1 MVDRAEGR
9 VSGGSQGRLR
19 RDDGEVPARPAR
31 AIPRGAGSGPVPG
44 HAGQQRGLPAGLRSF
59 HSFFALHIKPG
70 RLMCAV
76 VGGWVRVQTP
86 LRIAARLEKLESAEI
101 VNVHILADAE
111 QEELPEDEEELKQ
124 QPETVHIEVKF
135 DCTEQL
141 TTQVEV
147 EGKPPQVCS
156 PVFPRPALQP
166 RSHAYAHAYAPLHTH
181 TTAGHL
187 QGRVSAVA

>member
-1 MVDRAEGR
+1 
-9 VSGGSQGRLR
+9 
-19 RDDGEVPARPAR
+19 
-31 AIPRGAGSGPVPG
+31 
-44 HAGQQRGLPAGLRSF
+44 
-59 HSFFALHIKPG
+59 
-70 RLMCAV
+70 MCAV
-76 VGGWVRVQTP
+76 VGACVQTP

-156 PVFPRPALQP
+156 PVFPIPALPP
-166 RSHAYAHAYAPLHTH
+166 RSHD
-181 TTAGHL
+181 TTNGTIAGHL
-187 QGRVSAVA
+187 QGRVPAVA